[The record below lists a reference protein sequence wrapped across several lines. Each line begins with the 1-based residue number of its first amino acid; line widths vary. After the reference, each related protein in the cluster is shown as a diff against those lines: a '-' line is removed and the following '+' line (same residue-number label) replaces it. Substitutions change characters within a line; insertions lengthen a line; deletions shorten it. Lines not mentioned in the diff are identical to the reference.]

1 MLTAALLI
9 GIGTALLATRRCG
22 GESAIR
28 CCCVG
33 SLGTRRSK
41 ASVVAN
47 TIRTRA
53 GRINGV
59 NPADAV
65 EALKLQRVWGVHRF
79 RLAFAEQQQQHARH
93 TTRPAVLGQFS
104 VRRRQRVRTIVPVS
118 LWSTT
123 AARIEMWRR
132 HSMLQVQ
139 GLHSASTAT
148 QACRVRGKWAPVL
161 GNNAVLHDQ
170 RKVRKLSCL
179 PGNWHRQ
186 QQLCVYEDATPTAA
200 AFVRQQQQHREQQQP
215 RRQQRHWQKQTQ
227 QQQQQ
232 QQGARCLD
240 VLHQSHH
247 GFA

>member
-1 MLTAALLI
+1 MDYDRNSRSVVDRVRSVESPLATKNLLENTDGVPPPHECSLGVAPCCLLYMLTAALLI

-104 VRRRQRVRTIVPVS
+104 VRRRQRVRTIVSVS

-123 AARIEMWRR
+123 AARIEMWSR
-132 HSMLQVQ
+132 H
-139 GLHSASTAT
+139 
-148 QACRVRGKWAPVL
+148 PVL
-161 GNNAVLHDQ
+161 
-170 RKVRKLSCL
+170 
-179 PGNWHRQ
+179 
-186 QQLCVYEDATPTAA
+186 
-200 AFVRQQQQHREQQQP
+200 
-215 RRQQRHWQKQTQ
+215 
-227 QQQQQ
+227 
-232 QQGARCLD
+232 
-240 VLHQSHH
+240 
-247 GFA
+247 